1 MIDRLMD
8 ELDRL
13 CEQYADEPIALEA
26 LDAVRYWAIEESVQD
41 MPTLIL

>member
-13 CEQYADEPIALEA
+13 CERYADEPEALEA
-26 LDAVRYWAIEESVQD
+26 LDAVRCWAIEESVED
-41 MPTLIL
+41 E